1 MDEELSA
8 SDISDDDIRL
18 AVDSEAPTSKDEPGQ
33 SSGKLGKHA
42 SSI

>member
-1 MDEELSA
+1 MDEELST

-18 AVDSEAPTSKDEPGQ
+18 TIDSEASTSKNEPGQ
-33 SSGKLGKHA
+33 SSEKLGKHA